1 MPAKVTKRR
10 SAPGQGSITLRK
22 DGLYCV
28 RWPIPGQ
35 KPGCLYARTLREA
48 QQKLRAAITRR
59 EQGLPEP
66 NRKLTVKQYLTDWL
80 EGTKRPHIRPGTY
93 EAHERS
99 IRLYLSPL
107 LGHHLLAD
115 LTPQHVRE
123 MMADLTKRGFAPT
136 YIVRTRA
143 VLVAALH
150 DALKD
155 SLVFRNAAALTSA
168 PRITH
173 TRTPGL
179 TLEHVKTLLKSIQG
193 TQHEVLICVTLA
205 FGLRRGEVL
214 GLRWADVDFEVGH
227 IRVEGQVLRID
238 GKVQRVATTKSG
250 KVRVAP
256 IPHVLIPMLRSH
268 RDKQLFYSR
277 AHANRW
283 TDHDL
288 VFPSRRGTPMDP
300 QYFNWLFTRIL
311 AQAGLPHYT
320 LHSLR
325 HTCVSFLRALHVPDS
340 VIMAIAGHS
349 SHAMTNYYG
358 DILPELKAEAMDKMG
373 GLLFGE
379 G

>member
-1 MPAKVTKRR
+1 MTKRR
-10 SAPGQGSITLRK
+10 SAPGQGSISLRK

-80 EGTKRPHIRPGTY
+80 EDTKRPHIRPGTY

-123 MMADLTKRGFAPT
+123 MMADLTKRNFAPT
-136 YIVRTRA
+136 YIARTRA
-143 VLVAALH
+143 VLVAALQ

-155 SLVFRNAAALTSA
+155 SLVFRNVAALTSA

-179 TLEHVKTLLKSIQG
+179 TLEHVRVLLKAIQG
-193 TQHEVLICVTLA
+193 TQHEALICVTLC

-214 GLRWADVDFEVGH
+214 GLTWADCELDRATLRIRRQV
-227 IRVEGQVLRID
+227 IRVD
-238 GKVQRVATTKSG
+238 GKVQIVATTKSG
-250 KVRVAP
+250 KERVVP
-256 IPHVLIPMLRSH
+256 IPVFLATTLRSH
-268 RDKQLFYSR
+268 RDKQLFYQRTQPIGWNS
-277 AHANRW
+277 HN
-283 TDHDL
+283 L

-300 QYFNWLFTRIL
+300 QYFNWLFGRIL
-311 AQAGLPHYT
+311 SQAGLPHYRV
-320 LHSLR
+320 HDLR
-325 HTCVSFLRALHVPDS
+325 HSCVSLLRSLNVPDS
-340 VIMAIAGHS
+340 VIMSIAGHS
-349 SHAMTNYYG
+349 NLKLTHYYG
-358 DILPELKAEAMDKMG
+358 DVVGELKAEAMDKMG
-373 GLLFGE
+373 GLLFG

>member
-1 MPAKVTKRR
+1 MTKRR
-10 SAPGQGSITLRK
+10 SAPGQGSITLRA
-22 DGLYCV
+22 DGLYMV
-28 RWPIPGQ
+28 RWPIPRDAKGRTQ
-35 KPGCLYARTLREA
+35 GCLYARTLREA

-136 YIVRTRA
+136 YIARTRA
-143 VLVAALH
+143 VLVAALQ

-155 SLVFRNAAALTSA
+155 SLVFRNAASLTSA

-193 TQHEVLICVTLA
+193 TQHEALICVTLC

-214 GLRWADVDFEVGH
+214 GLRWGDIETEA
-227 IRVEGQVLRID
+227 RLLRTTGQVIRID

-250 KVRVAP
+250 KSRSAP
-256 IPHVLIPMLRSH
+256 IPDALVGVLRLH
-268 RDKQLFYSR
+268 RQQQLLYR
-277 AHANRW
+277 AAHANRW

-288 VFPSRRGTPMDP
+288 VFPSKRGTPMDP
-300 QYFNWLFTRIL
+300 QYFNWLFGRIL
-311 AQAGLPHYT
+311 SQAGLPHYRV
-320 LHSLR
+320 HDLR
-325 HTCVSFLRALHVPDS
+325 HSAVSLLRLLNVPDS
-340 VIMAIAGHS
+340 VIMATIGHAS
-349 SHAMTNYYG
+349 LAQTNYYG
-358 DILPELKAEAMDKMG
+358 DIVEDLKTQAMDKMG

-379 G
+379 A